1 MFSFLNNKFNPK
13 RGPARK
19 AASLSNLNI
28 TAEEHKAEFGP
39 DIKDIKV
46 KLGDNLLSFESGDWI
61 VGKSGLD
68 TDWYLYLSLKI
79 NVFRRE

>member
-19 AASLSNLNI
+19 AASLSNLNL

-61 VGKSGLD
+61 VGKCALIID
-68 TDWYLYLSLKI
+68 LY
-79 NVFRRE
+79 VFKN